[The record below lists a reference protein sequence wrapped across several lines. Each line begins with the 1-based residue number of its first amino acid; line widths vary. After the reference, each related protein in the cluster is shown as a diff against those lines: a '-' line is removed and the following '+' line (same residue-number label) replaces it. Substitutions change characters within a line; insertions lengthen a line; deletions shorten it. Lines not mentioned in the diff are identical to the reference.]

1 MPDYDSDENSDTPA
15 EEESLARQ
23 GGILSRL
30 KNTAAEKPAS
40 DADKPSEDEQ
50 LISSLDNAFGIP
62 AKKTDKDS
70 FIDEYELDEDEISDE
85 PDLTVDIPEEEP
97 APEKTASEK
106 AAFEE
111 EASEKAAVEPVFD
124 EEFLAEPEE
133 TEEDSSDNIGDN
145 IGEETEEPVMVK
157 KVGVLILRKAQ
168 E

>member
-70 FIDEYELDEDEISDE
+70 FIDEYELNEDEISDE

-97 APEKTASEK
+97 APE
-106 AAFEE
+106 EE
-111 EASEKAAVEPVFD
+111 TSEKAAVEPVFD

-133 TEEDSSDNIGDN
+133 TEKDSSDRYRRQYRR
-145 IGEETEEPVMVK
+145 ETEEPVMEK
-157 KVGVLILRKAQ
+157 KSVFSFFGKAQ